1 MYIVGVTGGIGSGKS
16 EAAKTFAN
24 LSVPVIDLDDIA
36 RQITQKNNPGY
47 VEITKNFGNK
57 YLDKNKELNR
67 KSLKIDIFNS
77 IEVKR
82 KIESILHPIILTE
95 YKKQIIKYKSEKY
108 IVIMI
113 ALLFETENYL
123 KLIDESLLIDC
134 DEENQFDR
142 VGSRDRLDKNL
153 IKSIIKSQLSR
164 VQRIK
169 RADNIIIN
177 NLSKDKLKDKI
188 YKYHNDLKLRIDN
201 KLDD

>member
-134 DEENQFDR
+134 DEESQFDR
-142 VGSRDRLDKNL
+142 VSSRDKLDKNL

-188 YKYHNDLKLRIDN
+188 YKYHNDLKLRID
-201 KLDD
+201 KK

>member
-16 EAAKTFAN
+16 EAAKTFAS

-36 RQITQKNNPGY
+36 RQITKKNNPGY

-77 IEVKR
+77 SEVKR

-108 IVIMI
+108 VVIMI
-113 ALLFETENYL
+113 ALLFETESYL

-134 DEENQFDR
+134 DEESQFDR
-142 VGSRDRLDKNL
+142 VSSRDKLDKNL

-188 YKYHNDLKLRIDN
+188 YKYHNDLKLRID
-201 KLDD
+201 KK

>member
-16 EAAKTFAN
+16 EAAKTFAS

-77 IEVKR
+77 SEVKR

-108 IVIMI
+108 VVIMI

-134 DEENQFDR
+134 DEESQFDR
-142 VGSRDRLDKNL
+142 VSSRDKLDKNL

-188 YKYHNDLKLRIDN
+188 YKYHNDLKLRID
-201 KLDD
+201 KK

>member
-16 EAAKTFAN
+16 EAAKTFAS

-108 IVIMI
+108 VVIMI
-113 ALLFETENYL
+113 ALLFETESYL

-134 DEENQFDR
+134 DEESQFDR
-142 VGSRDRLDKNL
+142 VSSRDKLDKNL

-188 YKYHNDLKLRIDN
+188 YKYHNDLKLRID
-201 KLDD
+201 KK

>member
-113 ALLFETENYL
+113 ALLFETESYL

-134 DEENQFDR
+134 DEESQFDR
-142 VGSRDRLDKNL
+142 VSSRDKLDKNL

-188 YKYHNDLKLRIDN
+188 YKYHNDLKLRID
-201 KLDD
+201 KK